1 MNNSITLN
9 LPETLY
15 CQMEALARSE
25 GVSLIEYA
33 LYALTRQVTTGY
45 RVVAVPEEDRERQ
58 RAEFVALLARNGKA
72 TKAEIRQALDE
83 RESIEPEPDLDPLA
97 VARLQEMIAAKRAVE
112 PA

>member
-15 CQMEALARSE
+15 RQMEALARSE
-25 GVSLIEYA
+25 GVSLMEYA

-45 RVVAVPEEDRERQ
+45 RVVAVAEEDCERQ
-58 RAEFVALLARNGKA
+58 RMEFEAFLARNGKA
-72 TKAEIRQALDE
+72 TKAEIRQALEE
-83 RESIEPEPDLDPLA
+83 REPVEPEPELDSIA